1 MRALGRMSAMTNYAL
16 FCQSRKANEKP
27 YALYAPL
34 LGVGVFSAFFLLREL
49 HTVHTTAY
57 GSHWNPALAL
67 LPVGIEASSARRK
80 QKAHTDPHTD
90 FADFRRNR
98 PPMKL
103 IRLCPSL
110 IPIDARAGFCPWKRF
125 FGPSDGLSS
134 FWGIVLSPS
143 DPHRAAGGRQ
153 GFDFQAMTS
162 TEIKKTARKRDC
174 LPARLHTA
182 DGNATRRSAGHSSA
196 AGNQHPPIRPFGD
209 KDGQWIP
216 MEESSPSSQFLHF
229 YASVCTSYAA
239 VCSPYALFRLEQ
251 EARRE

>member
-1 MRALGRMSAMTNYAL
+1 MEAPLRPSDSGRAVGHWMRALGRMSAMTNYAL

-134 FWGIVLSPS
+134 FWGIVCRHPTHTV
-143 DPHRAAGGRQ
+143 PQGGAKDSIFRQ
-153 GFDFQAMTS
+153 
-162 TEIKKTARKRDC
+162 
-174 LPARLHTA
+174 
-182 DGNATRRSAGHSSA
+182 
-196 AGNQHPPIRPFGD
+196 
-209 KDGQWIP
+209 
-216 MEESSPSSQFLHF
+216 
-229 YASVCTSYAA
+229 
-239 VCSPYALFRLEQ
+239 
-251 EARRE
+251 